1 MAGRFRASDDD
12 FIPIEEQAEGA
23 SPSKG
28 SWNPPAMA
36 AAPDDG
42 RGGRGGRGLLAPRLA
57 RGVSTVVFAGY
68 GVVTL
73 LNVQNTVSS
82 PLGLVLCTLAVGAL
96 YTLQIMLASPRARR
110 WPGGRRAVV
119 LVTQAGLTL
128 GPMVW
133 LGIAWGSM
141 AGPLAGSILLMLPGR
156 FAWPCYSAV
165 PLAILG
171 WSAASDGISALE
183 TGYYAVSTALTGLV
197 IYGLTRLTDLVR
209 EVHDARAEMARMAVT
224 QERLR
229 FARDLHD
236 LLGYSLSAITLK
248 CELIHRLTPVN
259 PERAR
264 EEVAS
269 VLGIARQALADV
281 RIVASGYRDMSLTAE
296 AESVA
301 EVMAAADV
309 ETELDIDYGRL
320 HPLVDTVLATALRE
334 GVTNMLRHSKV
345 QSCTVTVRVEGEA
358 VRLDLVND
366 GVVAQDR
373 PDAPDRGSG
382 LGNLRTR
389 LAAIGGEMRAGA
401 EAGNRFRLTAV
412 APLRPS
418 KGEEAE
424 PLLPRARRV
433 VLGTPGAA
441 HADAPESTDAPE
453 SVYAAVSSDAGG
465 HGEAGVRGD
474 AGLRGDTSGPG
485 EAGRRGDA
493 GKQAV

>member
-1 MAGRFRASDDD
+1 MAGRFRASDNDLIRD
-12 FIPIEEQAEGA
+12 
-23 SPSKG
+23 
-28 SWNPPAMA
+28 
-36 AAPDDG
+36 
-42 RGGRGGRGLLAPRLA
+42 LLAPRFA
-57 RGVSTVVFAGY
+57 QGISTVVFAGY

-73 LNVQNTVSS
+73 LNVQNAVSS
-82 PLGLVLCTLAVGAL
+82 TLGLVLCTVAVAAL
-96 YTLQIMLASPRARR
+96 YTLQILLTSPRARR
-110 WPGGRRAVV
+110 WSGRRRAAI
-119 LVTQAGLTL
+119 LVTQVALTF

-156 FAWPCYSAV
+156 IAWPCYGAV

-171 WSAASDGISALE
+171 WSASGGISALE

-209 EVHDARAEMARMAVT
+209 EVHETRAEMARMAVT

-264 EEVAS
+264 EEVES
-269 VLGIARQALADV
+269 VLGVARQALADV
-281 RIVASGYRDMSLTAE
+281 RLVASGYRDMSLAAE

-309 ETELDIDYGRL
+309 ETKVDVDCGRL

-345 QSCTVTVRVEGEA
+345 QSCVVTVRIEGEA

-373 PDAPDRGSG
+373 PDSPDRGSG

-389 LAAIGGEMRAGA
+389 LAAIGGEMRTGVLT
-401 EAGNRFRLTAV
+401 GNRFRLTAI
-412 APLRPS
+412 APLRPP
-418 KGEEAE
+418 KGEDAE
-424 PLLPRARRV
+424 PLL
-433 VLGTPGAA
+433 
-441 HADAPESTDAPE
+441 
-453 SVYAAVSSDAGG
+453 
-465 HGEAGVRGD
+465 
-474 AGLRGDTSGPG
+474 
-485 EAGRRGDA
+485 GRRGDA
-493 GKQAV
+493 GRQAV

>member
-1 MAGRFRASDDD
+1 MAGRFRASDNDLIRD
-12 FIPIEEQAEGA
+12 
-23 SPSKG
+23 
-28 SWNPPAMA
+28 
-36 AAPDDG
+36 
-42 RGGRGGRGLLAPRLA
+42 LLAPRFA
-57 RGVSTVVFAGY
+57 QGISTVVFAGY

-73 LNVQNTVSS
+73 LNVQNAVSS
-82 PLGLVLCTLAVGAL
+82 TLGLVLCTVAVAAL
-96 YTLQIMLASPRARR
+96 YTLQILLTSPRARR
-110 WPGGRRAVV
+110 WSGRRRAAI
-119 LVTQAGLTL
+119 LVTQVALTF

-156 FAWPCYSAV
+156 IAWPCYGAV

-171 WSAASDGISALE
+171 WSASGGISALE

-209 EVHDARAEMARMAVT
+209 EVHETRAEMARMAVT

-264 EEVAS
+264 EEVES
-269 VLGIARQALADV
+269 VLGVARQALADV
-281 RIVASGYRDMSLTAE
+281 RLVASGYRDMSLAAE

-309 ETELDIDYGRL
+309 ETKVDVDCGRL

-345 QSCTVTVRVEGEA
+345 QSCAITVRIEGEA

-389 LAAIGGEMRAGA
+389 LAAIGGEMRTGVLT
-401 EAGNRFRLTAV
+401 GNRFRLTAI
-412 APLRPS
+412 APLRPP
-418 KGEEAE
+418 KGEDAE
-424 PLLPRARRV
+424 PLL
-433 VLGTPGAA
+433 
-441 HADAPESTDAPE
+441 
-453 SVYAAVSSDAGG
+453 
-465 HGEAGVRGD
+465 
-474 AGLRGDTSGPG
+474 
-485 EAGRRGDA
+485 GRRGDA
-493 GKQAV
+493 GRQAV

>member
-1 MAGRFRASDDD
+1 MTGRFRAADNDLIRD
-12 FIPIEEQAEGA
+12 
-23 SPSKG
+23 
-28 SWNPPAMA
+28 
-36 AAPDDG
+36 
-42 RGGRGGRGLLAPRLA
+42 LLAPRFA
-57 RGVSTVVFAGY
+57 QGISTVVFAGY

-73 LNVQNTVSS
+73 LNVQNAVSS
-82 PLGLVLCTLAVGAL
+82 TLGVVLCTVVVAAL
-96 YTLQIMLASPRARR
+96 YTLQILLTSPRARR
-110 WPGGRRAVV
+110 WSGRRRAAI
-119 LVTQAGLTL
+119 LVTQVALTF

-156 FAWPCYSAV
+156 IAWPCYGAV

-171 WSAASDGISALE
+171 WSASGGISPLE

-209 EVHDARAEMARMAVT
+209 EVHETRAEMARMAVT

-264 EEVAS
+264 EEVES
-269 VLGIARQALADV
+269 VLGVARQALADV
-281 RIVASGYRDMSLTAE
+281 RLVASGYRDMSLAAE

-309 ETELDIDYGRL
+309 EAKVDIDCGRL

-345 QSCTVTVRVEGEA
+345 QSCAITVRTEGEA

-373 PDAPDRGSG
+373 PDSPDRGSG
-382 LGNLRTR
+382 LGNLRSR

-401 EAGNRFRLTAV
+401 LAGNRFRLTAT
-412 APLRPS
+412 APLRPP
-418 KGEEAE
+418 KGDDAE
-424 PLLPRARRV
+424 PLLV
-433 VLGTPGAA
+433 
-441 HADAPESTDAPE
+441 
-453 SVYAAVSSDAGG
+453 
-465 HGEAGVRGD
+465 
-474 AGLRGDTSGPG
+474 
-485 EAGRRGDA
+485 RRGDA
-493 GKQAV
+493 GRQAV

>member
-1 MAGRFRASDDD
+1 MAARSAAAS
-12 FIPIEEQAEGA
+12 
-23 SPSKG
+23 
-28 SWNPPAMA
+28 

-42 RGGRGGRGLLAPRLA
+42 RGGRGGRGILAPRFA
-57 RGVSTVVFAGY
+57 RGISTVVFAGY
-68 GVVTL
+68 GAVTL
-73 LNVQNTVSS
+73 LNVQNAVSS
-82 PLGLVLCTLAVGAL
+82 RLGQVLCTLVVGAL
-96 YTLQIMLASPRARR
+96 YTLQIAQASPAARR
-110 WPGGRRAVV
+110 WSGRRRAAI
-119 LVTQAGLTL
+119 LVTQAGLTF

-156 FAWPCYSAV
+156 WAWTCYGV
-165 PLAILG
+165 VTLAILG
-171 WSAASDGISALE
+171 WSVGSEGISTLE

-197 IYGLTRLTDLVR
+197 IYGFTRLTDLVR

-269 VLGIARQALADV
+269 VLGVARQALADV
-281 RIVASGYRDMSLTAE
+281 RLVASGYRDMSLSAE

-309 ETELDIDYGRL
+309 ETELDIDCGRL

-345 QSCTVTVRVEGEA
+345 QSCTVTVRVEGES

-389 LAAIGGEMRAGA
+389 LAAIGGEMRAGT

-412 APLRPS
+412 APLRPP
-418 KGEEAE
+418 KGEDAE
-424 PLLPRARRV
+424 PRLPRGRLEAC
-433 VLGTPGAA
+433 LAA
-441 HADAPESTDAPE
+441 AESADAPVPG
-453 SVYAAVSSDAGG
+453 DAGG
-465 HGEAGVRGD
+465 S
-474 AGLRGDTSGPG
+474 GDTDGGGGAEGGGGTDGAGGADGAGEVSAPG
-485 EAGRRGDA
+485 TAGRRGDA
-493 GKQAV
+493 GRRAV

>member
-1 MAGRFRASDDD
+1 MAGRFRASDNDLIRD
-12 FIPIEEQAEGA
+12 
-23 SPSKG
+23 
-28 SWNPPAMA
+28 
-36 AAPDDG
+36 
-42 RGGRGGRGLLAPRLA
+42 LLAPRFA
-57 RGVSTVVFAGY
+57 QGISTVVFAGY

-73 LNVQNTVSS
+73 LNVQNVVSGT
-82 PLGLVLCTLAVGAL
+82 LGLVLCTVAVAAL
-96 YTLQIMLASPRARR
+96 YTLQILLTSPRARR
-110 WPGGRRAVV
+110 WSGRRRAGI
-119 LVTQAGLTL
+119 LITQVALTF

-156 FAWPCYSAV
+156 IAWPCYGAV

-171 WSAASDGISALE
+171 WSASGGVSALE

-209 EVHDARAEMARMAVT
+209 EVHETRAEMARMAVT

-264 EEVAS
+264 EEVES
-269 VLGIARQALADV
+269 VLGVARQALADV
-281 RIVASGYRDMSLTAE
+281 RLVASGYRDMSLAAE

-309 ETELDIDYGRL
+309 ETKVDIDCGRL

-345 QSCTVTVRVEGEA
+345 QSCVITVRIEGEA

-373 PDAPDRGSG
+373 PDAPARGSG

-389 LAAIGGEMRAGA
+389 LAAIGGEMRTGVL
-401 EAGNRFRLTAV
+401 AGNRFRLTAV
-412 APLRPS
+412 APLKPC
-418 KGEEAE
+418 KGEDPE
-424 PLLPRARRV
+424 PLL
-433 VLGTPGAA
+433 
-441 HADAPESTDAPE
+441 
-453 SVYAAVSSDAGG
+453 
-465 HGEAGVRGD
+465 
-474 AGLRGDTSGPG
+474 
-485 EAGRRGDA
+485 GRRGDA
-493 GKQAV
+493 GRQAV

>member
-1 MAGRFRASDDD
+1 MAGRFRASDNDLIRD
-12 FIPIEEQAEGA
+12 
-23 SPSKG
+23 
-28 SWNPPAMA
+28 
-36 AAPDDG
+36 
-42 RGGRGGRGLLAPRLA
+42 LLAPRFA
-57 RGVSTVVFAGY
+57 QGISTVVFAGY

-73 LNVQNTVSS
+73 LNVQNAVSS
-82 PLGLVLCTLAVGAL
+82 TLGLVLCTVAVAAL
-96 YTLQIMLASPRARR
+96 YTLQILLTSPRARR
-110 WPGGRRAVV
+110 WSGRRRAAI
-119 LVTQAGLTL
+119 LVTQVALTF

-156 FAWPCYSAV
+156 IAWPCYGAV
-165 PLAILG
+165 PLAILA
-171 WSAASDGISALE
+171 WSASGGISALE

-209 EVHDARAEMARMAVT
+209 EVHETRAEMARMAVT

-264 EEVAS
+264 EEVES
-269 VLGIARQALADV
+269 VLGVARQALADV
-281 RIVASGYRDMSLTAE
+281 RLVASGYRDMSLAAE

-309 ETELDIDYGRL
+309 ETEVDIDCGRL

-345 QSCTVTVRVEGEA
+345 QSCAITVRIEGEA

-389 LAAIGGEMRAGA
+389 LAAIGGEMRTGVLT
-401 EAGNRFRLTAV
+401 GNRFRLTAI
-412 APLRPS
+412 APLRPP
-418 KGEEAE
+418 KGEDAE
-424 PLLPRARRV
+424 PLL
-433 VLGTPGAA
+433 
-441 HADAPESTDAPE
+441 
-453 SVYAAVSSDAGG
+453 
-465 HGEAGVRGD
+465 
-474 AGLRGDTSGPG
+474 
-485 EAGRRGDA
+485 GRRGDA
-493 GKQAV
+493 GRQAV